1 MRVELYRPD
10 DEEKRTVATADWDG
24 RDVTIVSAD
33 EALRDALARAFRR
46 TPVVVDDPSYRR
58 MGTSGE
64 VVVQPGNL
72 EWFRAV
78 AQARVPEETGLAARL
93 VPGITEGGF
102 DPAAG
107 YRTFQEQLERLDES
121 SRA

>member
-24 RDVTIVSAD
+24 RDVMITSQD
-33 EALRDALARAFRR
+33 EALRDSLARTFRR

-64 VVVQPGNL
+64 VVIQPGDL

-78 AQARVPEETGLAARL
+78 AHVRALTEAGVAARF
-93 VPGITEGGF
+93 VPGTVEGGY
-102 DPAAG
+102 DPAAN
-107 YRTFQEQLERLDES
+107 YRTFQEQLELLDE
-121 SRA
+121 RVRD